1 MTEKSFDKKTFMKDL
16 KIDAHAVG
24 IPDGSAKIFVEKI
37 TETVEKNLQ
46 KKEVIT
52 EADLKRLTL
61 KEIKKYNHD
70 FAYVYENRDKI
81 V

>member
-1 MTEKSFDKKTFMKDL
+1 MEKPFDKKTLMKDL

-24 IPDGSAKIFVEKI
+24 IPDGASKIFIEKIVESVEK
-37 TETVEKNLQ
+37 TLK
-46 KKEVIT
+46 KKELIT
-52 EADLKRLTL
+52 EADLKRLVL
-61 KEIKKYNHD
+61 KELKKYNND